1 MREHMRRVS
10 KAPISMSTT
19 AVALVL
25 SLACTRLQML
35 RCSSAFVM
43 PTLSW
48 QAHSPDKHHRAY
60 RLVENR
66 YCFEMCTTALLAE
79 NNDDTSREDPNAQP
93 ELKDQSQSSSK
104 KKSGAVQSKNRPTG
118 NEDQDGQNYA
128 YNIPKTGFS
137 LADQLENKSSE
148 NRERF
153 ETILTPVLLDFN
165 DGNDVEIQ
173 YDQDGFPMKVQ
184 KVHNDQ
190 EDNSVSHQ
198 GVARIDTFSTFGSI
212 GEEPLRW
219 LVSLGTNERTGNEV
233 ESYAMIDLPPYSD
246 RLADDIRAFMDPMHN
261 ATDPGSSELK
271 GRLSVILITNQQ
283 CIHYDSSPAVY
294 VTRKSDLKKWKNAF
308 PDAQVVMHRLD
319 IPRECREEITQTLD
333 GYGPWGWDEVG
344 DGIDVRDVSIVE
356 NRGMFVETGRP
367 LKIEEWDDDTKTKV
381 LNLGDLPPD
390 DQAEDD
396 ADIDSGI
403 GGVDNDNSLYSPE
416 AIREREEKYRLLAVY
431 TPGHSFGSVTYIF
444 PQRGICCSG
453 YTLPLE
459 SSGSTLLEDDYG
471 DADDESVLA
480 MSSNSIPRQQGPRLD
495 YQGYLATSASRP
507 RQMSSAL
514 SLINDYIDRFRV
526 VLPAR
531 GDVVV
536 LDTDT
541 MTRKRELLESVG
553 LYQKIGNIY
562 SRLGIVE

>member
-1 MREHMRRVS
+1 MLEHISRVS
-10 KAPISMSTT
+10 KAPVSMSAT
-19 AVALVL
+19 AVVLVL
-25 SLACTRLQML
+25 SLAFTQMRLLM
-35 RCSSAFVM
+35 CSSAFIM

-48 QAHSPDKHHRAY
+48 RAHSPNKHRACQ
-60 RLVENR
+60 LVENR
-66 YCFEMCTTALLAE
+66 IYFGRCTPLLAK
-79 NNDDTSREDPNAQP
+79 NDGASREAPNDQP
-93 ELKDQSQSSSK
+93 EISDQSQSSSQTI
-104 KKSGAVQSKNRPTG
+104 STAVQSKNQLTE

-137 LADQLENKSSE
+137 LADQLENKSPE

-153 ETILTPVLLDFN
+153 ETILTPVLLDLN
-165 DGNDVEIQ
+165 DGNGVEIQ

-190 EDNSVSHQ
+190 EDDSVSHQ

-261 ATDPGSSELK
+261 ATDPGSSEMK
-271 GRLSVILITNQQ
+271 GRLSVILLTNQQ

-308 PDAQVVMHRLD
+308 PDAQVVMYRLD
-319 IPRECREEITQTLD
+319 IPRECREEISQTLD

-344 DGIDVRDVSIVE
+344 DDIDVSDVSIVE
-356 NRGMFVETGRP
+356 NRGNFVETGRP
-367 LKIEEWDDDTKTKV
+367 LTIEEWDDDTKSKV
-381 LNLGDLPPD
+381 LNQGELPPE
-390 DQAEDD
+390 DQVEENTDL
-396 ADIDSGI
+396 DSGN
-403 GGVDNDNSLYSPE
+403 NDNSLYSPE

-431 TPGHSFGSVTYIF
+431 TPGHTFGSVTYII

-531 GDVVV
+531 GDVIV